1 MCSAWL
7 WFGHQRS
14 RGAWDGPLLIS
25 CLITCC
31 KRMPFFYAFEGS
43 WYRKTEKDKSL
54 RQLKLGL
61 MVQQLFLSKVF
72 LSSYGRII
80 LPLFS
85 RLRPDENHLWIM
97 AQHFAHLSHCLLFF
111 LSFLPMLFPT
121 FDIYFRSYWTCFRIV
136 QDTSSCCP
144 SVEKPVEKVCGPCQK
159 EAK

>member
-72 LSSYGRII
+72 LSSYGRIV

-111 LSFLPMLFPT
+111 LKLPPYVVSDLWHLFPLLLNM
-121 FDIYFRSYWTCFRIV
+121 FQNCSGYLLLLSIDGKACGEGLWSL
-136 QDTSSCCP
+136 P
-144 SVEKPVEKVCGPCQK
+144 EKG
-159 EAK
+159 